1 MPNLPYP
8 AFNPPW
14 WLRNG
19 LAMTVYTAL
28 RASQEWEKTTLDSEP
43 SYQKT
48 IFTGAGGVPIFGW
61 VAIPENPPGTIIGTY
76 GITGSLDN
84 Q

>member
-28 RASQEWEKTTLDSEP
+28 RPSQEWEKTTIDPEP
-43 SYQKT
+43 SYQ
-48 IFTGAGGVPIFGW
+48 
-61 VAIPENPPGTIIGTY
+61 
-76 GITGSLDN
+76 
-84 Q
+84 

>member
-43 SYQKT
+43 SYQKL
-48 IFTGAGGVPIFGW
+48 
-61 VAIPENPPGTIIGTY
+61 
-76 GITGSLDN
+76 SL
-84 Q
+84 QGQVEYLFLVGLLFLKILLAQLLALMALQVL